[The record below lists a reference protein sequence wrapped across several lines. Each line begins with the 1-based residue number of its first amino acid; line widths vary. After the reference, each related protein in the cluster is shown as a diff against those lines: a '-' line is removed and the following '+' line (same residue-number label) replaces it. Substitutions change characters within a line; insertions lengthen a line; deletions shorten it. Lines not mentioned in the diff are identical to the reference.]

1 MTWMRLAFASLGACC
16 LLASPALGQYWVRP
30 APEYHLSQRPAP
42 YVAAEEPTAPSP
54 SDRVMRPPPAAAPG
68 PQVKEEPIAG
78 DAAAC
83 CPRGT
88 SCGLDLCHEGDP
100 WELFPETC
108 RGLKIGGWFQAGY
121 NSKSD
126 GKFNSHPGRVNLHQ
140 GYLYAEKVADGECGL
155 DWGFRTDLVYGV
167 DAQDTQA
174 FGNNPGHWDFQ
185 NGFDHGIYGWA
196 VPQAYVELA
205 ACDLS
210 VKFGHFYTLIGYEV
224 VTSPD
229 NFFYS
234 HSFTM
239 YNSEPFTHTGAI
251 ATYNATDR
259 LTGYFGWTAGWD
271 TGFDMYNGGNSFL
284 GGFGYSLTDNVKMT
298 YITCFGDL
306 GWRGEGY
313 NHSLVFDV
321 SVTEKL
327 NYILQSDLV
336 ASDGWFNV
344 STGEYLPGQRDD
356 VGVNQ
361 YLIYQ
366 LNGCW
371 ALGGRL
377 EWWKRDGSSLWEA
390 TAGVN
395 WKPHPNFVL
404 RPEVRYNWGSGLANN
419 FGSAIDAG
427 WNFGIDGI
435 VTF

>member
-1 MTWMRLAFASLGACC
+1 MRWFRMTCVSLGVCC
-16 LLASPALGQYWVRP
+16 LLASHALGQYWVRP
-30 APEYHLSQRPAP
+30 APEYHLSQRPNA
-42 YVAAEEPTAPSP
+42 YVAAQEPTSPSP
-54 SDRVMRPPPAAAPG
+54 SDQALRPPPTSSPEAPS
-68 PQVKEEPIAG
+68 VRDVIRKDATATAG
-78 DAAAC
+78 C
-83 CPRGT
+83 GT
-88 SCGLDLCHEGDP
+88 SCGWDLCQEGDP
-100 WELFPETC
+100 WELYPENGW
-108 RGLKIGGWFQAGY
+108 GLKIGGWAQAGY
-121 NSKSD
+121 HDKSD
-126 GKFNSHPGRVNLHQ
+126 GRFNSHPDRVNLHQ
-140 GYLYAEKVADGECGL
+140 GYVYMEKVANGDCGW

-174 FGNNPGHWDFQ
+174 FGNNPGNWDFK

-196 VPQAYVELA
+196 VPQAYGELA
-205 ACDLS
+205 NGDLS
-210 VKFGHFYTLIGYEV
+210 VKIGHFYTMIGYEV
-224 VTSPD
+224 VTAPN

-251 ATYNATDR
+251 GTYNATDK
-259 LTGYFGWTAGWD
+259 LALYAGWTAGWD
-271 TGFDMYNGGNSFL
+271 TGFDMYKGGNNFT

-298 YITCFGDL
+298 YHTCFGDL

-336 ASDGWFNV
+336 LTDGYWDVTSDTFF
-344 STGEYLPGQRDD
+344 PDQRDD

-366 LNGCW
+366 LNDCW
-371 ALGGRL
+371 AVGGRL

-404 RPEVRYNWGSGLANN
+404 RPEIRYNWGSGLANN
-419 FGSAIDAG
+419 FAPALDDGVIFGVDA
-427 WNFGIDGI
+427 I

>member
-1 MTWMRLAFASLGACC
+1 MAFASACVCC
-16 LLASPALGQYWVRP
+16 LLASQALGQYWVRP
-30 APEYHLSQRPAP
+30 APDYYLSQRPVP

-54 SDRVMRPPPAAAPG
+54 SDQVLAPAPPAA
-68 PQVKEEPIAG
+68 PQPASGKDAG
-78 DAAAC
+78 TCEASGSC
-83 CPRGT
+83 GT
-88 SCGLDLCHEGDP
+88 FGGLDLCHEGDP
-100 WELFPETC
+100 WELFPENC
-108 RGLKIGGWFQAGY
+108 RGLKIGGWLQAGY
-121 NSKSD
+121 NDKTD

-140 GYLYAEKVADGECGL
+140 GYVYMEKVANGDCGW

-174 FGNNPGHWDFQ
+174 FGNNPGNWDFR

-196 VPQAYVELA
+196 IPQAYAEFA
-205 ACDLS
+205 NCDLS
-210 VKFGHFYTLIGYEV
+210 VKVGHFYTPVGYEV
-224 VTSPD
+224 VTAPD

-234 HSFTM
+234 HSYTM
-239 YNSEPFTHTGAI
+239 YNSEPFTHTGAL
-251 ATYNATDR
+251 ATYNATDK
-259 LTGYFGWTAGWD
+259 LTAYAGWTAGWD
-271 TGFDMYNGGNSFL
+271 TGFDMYSGGNNFM

-298 YITCFGDL
+298 YHTCFGDL

-327 NYILQSDLV
+327 NYVLQSDLV
-336 ASDGWFNV
+336 QSDGYWNV
-344 STGEYLPGQRDD
+344 DTGVFYPGQRDD

-366 LNGCW
+366 LNDCW
-371 ALGGRL
+371 AVGGRL

-404 RPEVRYNWGSGLANN
+404 RPEIRYNWGPGLANY
-419 FGSAIDAG
+419 FGSPTDAG
-427 WNFGIDGI
+427 SIFGIDGI
-435 VTF
+435 FTF